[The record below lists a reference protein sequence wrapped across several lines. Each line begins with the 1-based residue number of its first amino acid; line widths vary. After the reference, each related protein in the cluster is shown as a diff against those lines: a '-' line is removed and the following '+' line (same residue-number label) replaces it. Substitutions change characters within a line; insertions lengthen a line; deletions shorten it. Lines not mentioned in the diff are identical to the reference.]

1 MGLFSRASDVLGSKA
16 AAILESQEDPAEAI
30 DLARE
35 QLRDELSTV
44 EDRLTDFVTQ
54 KKRLEAT
61 REELEDEISSYNTR
75 AREAVADGREDDA
88 RSILKEKHRRINRLN
103 ELTDRIAE
111 LEDTQAELI
120 EKRNELQAQIDAFES
135 EAEVLK
141 AQLAAQTAQETIDR
155 TGAKTE
161 ISAALDRVDE
171 QTEEATARAQAME
184 ELRAAGVFDD
194 SDSIADELASSRDEN
209 VINDELDAIKRGDSD
224 DLEANGAPGD
234 SDDSDRSD
242 GEQTDADR

>member
-103 ELTDRIAE
+103 GLTDRIAE

-120 EKRNELQAQIDAFES
+120 EKRNELRARIDAFEN

-155 TGAKTE
+155 AGAKTE
-161 ISAALDRVDE
+161 ISAAIDRVDE

-194 SDSIADELASSRDEN
+194 SDSTADELASSRDEN
-209 VINDELDAIKRGDSD
+209 VIDDELDAIKHGDSD
-224 DLEANGAPGD
+224 DPEEDGAPGD
-234 SDDSDRSD
+234 SDNSDRSD

>member
-30 DLARE
+30 DLVRE
-35 QLRDELSTV
+35 QLRDERSTV

-61 REELEDEISSYNTR
+61 REELEDEISTYNTR

-88 RSILKEKHRRINRLN
+88 RSILEAKHRRLARLD

-120 EKRNELQAQIDAFES
+120 EKRNELRSRIDAFES

-141 AQLAAQTAQETIDR
+141 ARLAAQKAQETIDHAG
-155 TGAKTE
+155 TTSE
-161 ISAALDRVDE
+161 IASALDRVDE
-171 QTEEATARAQAME
+171 QTEEATARARAME
-184 ELRAAGVFDD
+184 ELRSEGVFDE
-194 SDSIADELASSRDEN
+194 SDPIADELEATRDAEE
-209 VINDELDAIKRGDSD
+209 IDDELDAIRRGV
-224 DLEANGAPGD
+224 GD
-234 SDDSDRSD
+234 H
-242 GEQTDADR
+242 GEHDTTGDADEGRN